1 MRPLPPDGGSESAP
15 SPAPSEGPRLDRRQ
29 FLQVSA
35 LGAAGLA
42 GSRLSSKKSQNRV
55 PARARRHAASSLPAV
70 VDAELP
76 SGVIVPTA
84 PWLIAENAKPG
95 TLNWI
100 CNFVQ
105 PEHALEGYASQ
116 VSAVSGDDVALFV
129 NTRAR
134 AVQVQAYRMGYY
146 QGLGGRL
153 AWQSD
158 FVPAGTQP
166 APVLTP
172 GTGTVSCPW
181 DHTMTISIT
190 KDWLPGC
197 YLLKLVGSGGEEQFV
212 PLTIRDDASMASYV
226 IQNSVTTWQAYNLW
240 GDYSLYYGRT
250 GSGGQSFA
258 NRARIVSFDRP
269 YPQTWASG
277 AADFVGNE
285 LPLLMHLESLGLDL
299 TYWTDV
305 DLHAR
310 PQLLANHRCLFSL
323 GHDEYWSQPMR
334 QAADQAVANGVN
346 LAFLG
351 ANAVY
356 RQIRME
362 PSSVGPDRLEVCYKS
377 AAEDPLA
384 SQEPSLTTV
393 NWAEAPVRD
402 PESALIGSMYQ
413 SVGAKADMVVT
424 DSSSWFYD
432 GCNLTDG
439 HAFPNMIL
447 GEYDRYVPSLP
458 GPQNVDVLAHSPVP
472 GQGNWSD
479 VTYYT
484 APGNGGGVLAA
495 GSASF
500 VSMIS
505 TTGAIPALV
514 VPGPFPGI
522 TDVMRRAMENVYA
535 RFGLGPASSYG
546 ASGGNWTQVYSGAAA
561 RAGTAAG
568 TVSA

>member
-1 MRPLPPDGGSESAP
+1 MG
-15 SPAPSEGPRLDRRQ
+15 RRQ
-29 FLQVSA
+29 FLQFSA
-35 LGAAGLA
+35 LGVAGLA
-42 GSRLSSKKSQNRV
+42 TGTRLSSTRPNHRV
-55 PARARRHAASSLPAV
+55 PARARRRAVPELPAV

-76 SGVIVPTA
+76 SGVTVPTA

-100 CNFVQ
+100 CNHVQ
-105 PEHALEGYASQ
+105 PDHALEGFASQ
-116 VSAVSGDDVALFV
+116 VSAVPGDDVALFV
-129 NTRAR
+129 NTTAR

-153 AWQSD
+153 VVQTD
-158 FVPAGTQP
+158 FVAAKAQP
-166 APVLTP
+166 APVVTP
-172 GTGTVSCPW
+172 GVSTVSCPW
-181 DHTMTISIT
+181 SPTLTLNIT

-197 YLLKLVGSGGEEQFV
+197 YLLKLVGDGGEEQFV

-226 IQNSVTTWQAYNLW
+226 LQNSVTTWQAYNLW
-240 GDYSLYYGRT
+240 GEYSLYYGRT
-250 GSGGQSFA
+250 PSGGSDFA

-305 DLHAR
+305 DLHLR
-310 PQLLANHRCLFSL
+310 PELLVNHRCLFSL

-334 QAADQAVANGVN
+334 QAAATANANGVN

-351 ANAVY
+351 ANACY

-362 PSSVGPDRLEVCYKS
+362 PSSVGPSRLEVCYKD
-377 AAEDPLA
+377 ATEDPLA
-384 SQEPSLTTV
+384 REQPSLTTV
-393 NWAEAPVRD
+393 NWDQSPVNE
-402 PESALIGSMYQ
+402 PESNLIGSMYQ

-424 DSSSWFYD
+424 DGSSWFFD
-432 GCNLTDG
+432 GCNLSDG
-439 HAFPNMIL
+439 DAFPNAIL

-458 GPQNVDVLAHSPVP
+458 GPRNVDVLAHSPVP
-472 GQGNWSD
+472 GQSNWSD

-484 APGNGGGVLAA
+484 APGNGGGVLAS

-500 VSMIS
+500 VSLLS
-505 TTGAIPALV
+505 TTGAIPSLV
-514 VPGPFPGI
+514 IPGPFPGV
-522 TDVMRRAMENVYA
+522 TDVIRRAMENVYG

-546 ASGGNWTQVYSGAAA
+546 SSGGNWSEIYTGATAA
-561 RAGTAAG
+561 QDTAAG
-568 TVSA
+568 TTAA